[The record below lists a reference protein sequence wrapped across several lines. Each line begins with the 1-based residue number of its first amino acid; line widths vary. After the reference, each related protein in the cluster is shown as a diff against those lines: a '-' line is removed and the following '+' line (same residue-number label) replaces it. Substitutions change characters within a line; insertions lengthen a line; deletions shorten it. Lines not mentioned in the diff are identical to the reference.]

1 MENLDK
7 ETIESDLFSVETCED
22 MNGEYAQF
30 GNCKMLRDFGPVKK
44 VSMFETIVIR
54 FQNGRFIE
62 FYNDELQF
70 KVAYKLTPDIC

>member
-30 GNCKMLRDFGPVKK
+30 GKCKMLRDFGPVKK
-44 VSMFETIVIR
+44 DSMFETIVVR

-70 KVAYKLTPDIC
+70 KVPYTIIAW